1 MKRNNTPKL
10 NSDFRVLKLVSP
22 VLLVGVY
29 VIVQEIMLIL

>member
-29 VIVQEIMLIL
+29 AIVQEIMLIL